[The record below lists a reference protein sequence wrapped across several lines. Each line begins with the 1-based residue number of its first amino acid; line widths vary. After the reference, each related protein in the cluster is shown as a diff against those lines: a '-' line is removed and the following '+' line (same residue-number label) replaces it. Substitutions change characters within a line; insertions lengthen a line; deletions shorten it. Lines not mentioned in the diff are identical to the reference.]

1 MKFIKDN
8 INAVPLQDNVFAV
21 SKKAAEAALL
31 YGNDQVVNATIGS
44 LYTED
49 EIIAAFDSVYDVY
62 DTIDNQTKARY
73 ADTITGSVEF
83 KDNVYAWVTGKTK
96 LDLAHRVVATPG
108 GTGAI
113 ALVMMNILNEK
124 MQVLLPDLAW
134 SSYQLMAKNNHLVTT
149 LYEMFD
155 QDHFNLTS
163 FKDNASKIMDQQG
176 KLMVVI
182 NDPAHNPSGY
192 TMSLKEWEEVIK
204 TINEL
209 SNKGPCIIVNDIAYI
224 DYCVD
229 VDQARDYMNVFNQIS
244 DNVVVVLAF
253 SCSKTLT
260 SYGMR
265 LGAAIL
271 LAKSDQ
277 MIKSMYDSFENSAR
291 AIWSNVNNSWMENF
305 TKVIATNAEPFIEE
319 KQRYIDILKE
329 RSKTFIDEARS
340 CNLDFYPY
348 HEGFFITLKIT
359 DPELLNAYHQA
370 LMKQNIFTVKLTKG
384 IRIAICSVPLV
395 KVKGLALKMKD
406 IYDKTKKND

>member
-1 MKFIKDN
+1 MKFLKDN
-8 INAVPLQDNVFAV
+8 INTIPLQDNVFAV
-21 SKKAAEAALL
+21 SKKAAEAALV
-31 YGNDQVVNATIGS
+31 YGNDEVVNATIGS

-49 EIIAAFDSVYDVY
+49 EVIAAFDSVYDVY

-73 ADTITGSVEF
+73 ANTITGSTEF
-83 KDNVYAWVTGKTK
+83 KNSIYTWVTGSTK
-96 LDLAHRVVATPG
+96 LNLKHRVVATPG

-113 ALVMMNILNEK
+113 ALLMMSILNEK

-134 SSYQLMAKNNHLVTT
+134 SSYQLMAKNNHLVAT
-149 LYEMFD
+149 LYEMFE
-155 QDHFNLTS
+155 QDHFNLSS
-163 FKDNASKIMDQQG
+163 FKDKANKLMDQQG

-192 TMSLKEWEEVIK
+192 TMSQKEWEEVIK

-209 SNKGPCIIVNDIAYI
+209 SSKGPCVIVNDIAYI

-229 VDQARDYMNVFNQIS
+229 VDSARDYMNMFNKIS

-271 LAKSDQ
+271 LAKSDE

-291 AIWSNVNNSWMENF
+291 AIWSNVNNGWMENF
-305 TKVIATNAEPFIEE
+305 TKVISTNSKQFLQE
-319 KQRYIDILKE
+319 KQKYIDILKI
-329 RSKTFIDEARS
+329 RSKTFIDEAQA
-340 CNLDFYPY
+340 CNLEIYPY

-359 DPELLNAYHQA
+359 DSAFLQAYHQA
-370 LMKQNIFTVKLTKG
+370 LMDENIFTVKLTKG
-384 IRIAICSVPLV
+384 IRVAICSVPLF
-395 KVKGLALKMKD
+395 KLKGLAKRMKA
-406 IYDKTKKND
+406 IYDKTKE